1 MYMYGGDLVIPHSS
15 FHNLTAVTTERFLVY
30 ILSPITAGQHPG
42 HLGSRAVVMVKQI
55 NGGNTV
61 R

>member
-1 MYMYGGDLVIPHSS
+1 MYGGDLVIPHSS
-15 FHNLTAVTTERFLVY
+15 FHNLSAVTTER
-30 ILSPITAGQHPG
+30 SPITASQHPG
-42 HLGSRAVVMVKQI
+42 HLDSRVVVMVKQM